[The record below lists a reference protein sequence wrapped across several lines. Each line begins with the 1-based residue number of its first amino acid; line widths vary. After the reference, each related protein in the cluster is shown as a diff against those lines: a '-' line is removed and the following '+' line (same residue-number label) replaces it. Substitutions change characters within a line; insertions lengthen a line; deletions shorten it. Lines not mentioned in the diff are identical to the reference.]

1 MHGQRCV
8 CNGGRVV
15 YKDNFYAKLCVRR
28 FGGSSVPNVPMI
40 YWGFL
45 TKTEML
51 HCTRVLQELKD
62 HYLSIVNFIFYSIII
77 FGFHS
82 EATQSSS
89 KFIQSETIPEM
100 ICATQRA

>member
-1 MHGQRCV
+1 M
-8 CNGGRVV
+8 V

-89 KFIQSETIPEM
+89 KFIQSEEM